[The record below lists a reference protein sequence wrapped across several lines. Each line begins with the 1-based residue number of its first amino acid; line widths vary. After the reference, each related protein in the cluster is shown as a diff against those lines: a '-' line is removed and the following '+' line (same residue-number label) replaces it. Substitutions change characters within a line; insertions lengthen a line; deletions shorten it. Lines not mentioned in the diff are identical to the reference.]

1 MGKFITD
8 SLRYTENEGRL
19 LKILLAN
26 GRLSSSEIVR
36 RHFARRTRPPNA
48 QRSVT
53 TVLNSLIL
61 KTRKNGEKFR
71 ICKSRRDGPRS
82 IEWWSE

>member
-1 MGKFITD
+1 V
-8 SLRYTENEGRL
+8 NEERL
-19 LKILLAN
+19 LKILQ
-26 GRLSSSEIVR
+26 GGERLSSVEIVAI
-36 RHFARRTRPPNA
+36 HFARRRRPPNA

-82 IEWWSE
+82 IEWWSAAL